1 MGGQCYNK
9 NCRGDD
15 LLGINQERTDMKIDA
30 PVVTVLEAPDSRQV
44 TTSKG
49 AVKTIYF
56 QRAQVETS
64 QMRVGFELE
73 IDDPTKGHAVGKK
86 LYWNLLPDLVPGRFG
101 IETKPPNPSP
111 QLRLQPLPLPRPG
124 QDADRC
130 RHTPCRI

>member
-1 MGGQCYNK
+1 
-9 NCRGDD
+9 
-15 LLGINQERTDMKIDA
+15 MKIDA

-101 IETKPPNPSP
+101 IELARRQS
-111 QLRLQPLPLPRPG
+111 LVA
-124 QDADRC
+124 QDAA
-130 RHTPCRI
+130 PAASSKS